1 MAAKPRK
8 STLQRAR
15 DEIQELLS
23 ELQAGTIDRVT
34 LEAGLCKVQER
45 LEVMA
50 IHGFHFEPQ
59 PRKKS
64 APGAGRAR
72 RRK

>member
-8 STLQRAR
+8 STLQRAQ
-15 DEIQELLS
+15 DEIQELLA

-34 LEAGLCKVQER
+34 LEAGLSKVQER
-45 LEVMA
+45 LEVMS

-59 PRKKS
+59 PGKKS
-64 APGAGRAR
+64 GAAR
-72 RRK
+72 GPRRK